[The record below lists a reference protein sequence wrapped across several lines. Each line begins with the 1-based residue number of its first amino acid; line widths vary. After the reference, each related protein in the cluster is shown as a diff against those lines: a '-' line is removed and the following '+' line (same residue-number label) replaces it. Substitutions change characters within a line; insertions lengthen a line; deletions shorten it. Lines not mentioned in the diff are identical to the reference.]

1 LFEKIALLNGSDT
14 QALTMEFAYVM
25 NFRNI
30 DRCFRF
36 FSCRFLSTCNLRQ
49 HIFTLGL
56 LLGIPQFSV
65 ADGALLDG
73 WEVTG
78 FGTIGYAESD
88 KYNDLVLKRNIT
100 QRSKMIENHG
110 WLVDSK
116 LGLQARKELNP
127 GWDVVGQIVAQ
138 EKVNNSL
145 ENSIE
150 MAFLRYRSND
160 MWSFQLGRMVLDTF
174 LLSDHRNVGYSYN
187 SVRPQAEFYGWIPY
201 SNYDGLKTVFEF
213 GDFDSALRVEAFIGK
228 TKSTINIGYEGD
240 DSSYNYV
247 KSSPILGGGVTWEKD
262 ELTLRAY
269 IARFR
274 FTQNTNAIKALQDIV
289 SVPAIQQFW
298 PEAIEIADAYAI
310 ENEFVTYSSLGFS
323 WRPGP
328 WHVQGELSNITST
341 FYGSYDGQ
349 RAYLQI
355 GRRFGDFLPHITYAY
370 SWDDRDFPYDPPPVP
385 EFQELYAGLKDNLNS
400 GTVDQR
406 SLSIGIRWDF
416 ASQKALKFQCDFATI
431 DDNSLGIYPT
441 QKATS
446 DGVRNWEKDSRS
458 WCSTTFDWVF

>member
-1 LFEKIALLNGSDT
+1 
-14 QALTMEFAYVM
+14 MEFACVM
-25 NFRNI
+25 NVRNL
-30 DRCFRF
+30 DRCLRF
-36 FSCRFLSTCNLRQ
+36 ISRNFSSIKNVQSQRFTFGLW
-49 HIFTLGL
+49 LGL
-56 LLGIPQFSV
+56 LLGVSQFSV
-65 ADGALLDG
+65 AGSSLLDD

-100 QRSKMIENHG
+100 QRSKTIEDNG

-138 EKVNNSL
+138 EKVNNSI

-150 MAFLRYRSND
+150 MAFLRYQSND
-160 MWSFQLGRMVLDTF
+160 RWSFQLGRMVLDTF
-174 LLSDHRNVGYSYN
+174 LLSDHRNVGYSYH

-213 GDFDSALRVEAFIGK
+213 GDFESSFRLEAFVGK
-228 TKSTINIGYEGD
+228 TKSTVNIGYKGD

-247 KSSPILGGGVTWEKD
+247 KSSPIYGGGVTWETD

-274 FTQNTNAIKALQDIV
+274 FTQNTNAIKALQETV
-289 SVPAIQQFW
+289 SNPLLQLQQAW

-310 ENEFVTYSSLGFS
+310 ENEFVTYSSIGFS

-328 WHVQGELSNITST
+328 WHVQGEFSNITST

-349 RAYLQI
+349 RAYLQV
-355 GRRFGDFLPHITYAY
+355 GRRFGEFLPHIGYAY
-370 SWDDRDFPYDPPPVP
+370 SWDERDFPYDAPPVIP
-385 EFQELYAGLKDNLNS
+385 GLENIYNGLYEGLKDNLSS

-406 SLSIGIRWDF
+406 SLSLGIRWDF
-416 ASQKALKFQCDFATI
+416 ASQKALKFQCDFVTL

-441 QKATS
+441 PKEIS
-446 DGVRNWEKDSRS
+446 EGVRNWEKDSRS